1 LRRLVRFLAFSALA
15 SLGAA
20 WLAPALFLR
29 FGLGPMAARAGG
41 VAEVTSAWPA
51 LPFGASA
58 AKLRLARDGR
68 EIQLDD
74 FRAVLLPSGP
84 RLDARIANGTLLV
97 RGEGLLA
104 ESGFVRVQDVDLE
117 SLAALLARSLAVRG
131 RADGV
136 WRFGPEGSIE
146 GTVSRGAVSIG
157 QPTHFEVPF
166 AQLVVSAARAPGED
180 GAWNVRWVDVQGP
193 PLSASASGTIDG
205 DGRIQIRAE
214 VRQLEEPVRGLFA
227 LMRLPTEPL
236 PLTLPLE
243 GTLAAPR
250 IAAGSATPEPAAR

>member
-1 LRRLVRFLAFSALA
+1 MRRLVRFLAVSFVTSALV
-15 SLGAA
+15 L
-20 WLAPALFLR
+20 WLAPAAFLR
-29 FGLGPMAARAGG
+29 FGLPRMAARAGG

-74 FRAVLLPSGP
+74 FRVVLLPSGA
-84 RLDARIANGTLLV
+84 RLDARIANGNVLV
-97 RGEGLLA
+97 RADGLLA
-104 ESGFVRVQDVDLE
+104 QSGFVRVQDVDLE
-117 SLAALLARSLAVRG
+117 SLAALLQRSLALRG

-157 QPTHFEVPF
+157 QPAQFEVPF
-166 AQLVVSAARAPGED
+166 AQLVVSAARAPGD
-180 GAWNVRWVDVQGP
+180 GGWNVRWVDVQGP
-193 PLSASASGTIDG
+193 PLSGSASGTIDPS
-205 DGRIQIRAE
+205 GRIDIRAE
-214 VRQLEEPVRGLFA
+214 VRQLEEPVKGFFA

-250 IAAGSATPEPAAR
+250 IGAGAATAEPATR